1 MNNSEPCVIIFEK
14 NIELPTDINGTFS
27 VLADFSN
34 LTNWDP
40 GIARVQ
46 KLTAGELKIGTEFEV
61 IAEFFLQKVPMKYTL
76 IEYELNKKVS
86 YRGDAETVTAID
98 TMEFL
103 PNQNG
108 CLVKYKATFEFK
120 GILAMLEPLMK
131 MILQNTAN
139 NAYAGM
145 RRAFSLPSKIE
156 SEISNQLSYKFILPL
171 IYDFSKLGYNSAKKN
186 FKAITANLSTKTA
199 IVTGASSGIGLEAA
213 LKLANRQATVILV
226 GRNEKKLESAK
237 EKIIS
242 ESGNKNI
249 SFEIADLSLM
259 KETKS
264 LADRILKKF
273 DSIDILINNAG
284 ALFNSREVTEEGY
297 EKSIALLLYSP
308 CLLTKLLLPNLK
320 KAREGSR
327 IVNVSSGGMYT
338 QKLDLEDLESKKNY
352 NGAVAYAKA
361 KRGLVIMSEYWARV
375 FQADKISSFCMH
387 PGWAD
392 TEAVR
397 DSLPR
402 FYTMTKFILR
412 TPEQGADTIYWL
424 AASDELKK
432 STGGFYLDRK
442 IQPTH
447 VFFTEN
453 SEEEEQNFLEYMNS
467 FLEKWAK

>member
-1 MNNSEPCVIIFEK
+1 MIIFEE

-40 GIARVQ
+40 GIASVQ
-46 KLTAGELKIGTEFEV
+46 KLTAGALKIGTEFEV

-76 IEYELNKKVS
+76 IEYEPNKKVS
-86 YRGDAETVTAID
+86 YRGDADTVTAID

-103 PNQNG
+103 PDKTG
-108 CLVKYKATFEFK
+108 CIVKYKATFEFK
-120 GILAMLEPLMK
+120 GILATQEPLMK

-156 SEISNQLSYKFILPL
+156 SEISNQLSYKFIVPV
-171 IYDFSKLGYNSAKKN
+171 IYDFSKLGYNSARKS
-186 FKAITANLSTKTA
+186 FKAITTNLSTKTA
-199 IVTGASSGIGLEAA
+199 IVTGASSGIGFEAA
-213 LKLANRQATVILV
+213 LKLAKRQATVILV

-242 ESGNKNI
+242 ESGNNKI
-249 SFEIADLSLM
+249 SIEVADLSLM

-264 LADRILKKF
+264 LANKISEKF

-297 EKSIALLLYSP
+297 EKSVALLLYSP
-308 CLLTKLLLPNLK
+308 FLLTNLLLTNLK
-320 KAREGSR
+320 NAKEGSR

-361 KRGLVIMSEYWARV
+361 KRGLVIVSEYWAKI
-375 FQADKISSFCMH
+375 FQADKISSYCMH

-392 TEAVR
+392 TEAVQ
-397 DSLPR
+397 DSLPG
-402 FYTMTKFILR
+402 FYTMTKSILR
-412 TPEQGADTIYWL
+412 TPEEGADTIYWL

-432 STGGFYLDRK
+432 TTGGFYLDRK
-442 IQPTH
+442 IQPAH

-453 SEEEEQNFLEYMNS
+453 SEEEEQKFLEYMNS
-467 FLEKWAK
+467 FLKKYTK